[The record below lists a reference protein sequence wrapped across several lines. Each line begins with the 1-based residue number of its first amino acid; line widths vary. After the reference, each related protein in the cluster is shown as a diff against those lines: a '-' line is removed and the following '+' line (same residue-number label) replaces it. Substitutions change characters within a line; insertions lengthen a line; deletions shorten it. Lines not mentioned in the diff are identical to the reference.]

1 MRARSSETLQL
12 QLSQHTLPLLVPGWP
27 IIYGAVFV
35 RMPEFTRGGG
45 AAGGGAGAC
54 CNIPGLGLSS
64 FLPATPGQQDQCA
77 PLMDDGTHGWAG
89 CASFIPP
96 WGPGGNLERDFREKE
111 GMGEAMEGLSS
122 SRGGS

>member
-1 MRARSSETLQL
+1 MC
-12 QLSQHTLPLLVPGWP
+12 
-27 IIYGAVFV
+27 
-35 RMPEFTRGGG
+35 GGG
-45 AAGGGAGAC
+45 LAVT
-54 CNIPGLGLSS
+54 IPGLGLSS

-111 GMGEAMEGLSS
+111 GMGEATEGLSS
-122 SRGGS
+122 SQRRKLKRPGVGDLPT